1 MSDMM
6 EPPDNERPVEPES
19 ADEPPAAIEP
29 PPASPPPA
37 APPAAP
43 PMPGQPAM
51 PVGTSNGFAVASLVL
66 GILTLVFFFTIFLP
80 FVLGVLA
87 IVFGALGIS
96 KANKGASQ
104 KGMAIA
110 GLACGAV
117 GVVIAIAFW
126 ALIVNVASDKN
137 VQDVF
142 SSVLQSLQTPSP

>member
-1 MSDMM
+1 MSDTM
-6 EPPDNERPVEPES
+6 EPPNSERQVEPDP

-29 PPASPPPA
+29 PAASPPPA

-51 PVGTSNGFAVASLVL
+51 PVSTSNGFAVASLVL
-66 GILTLVFFFTIFLP
+66 GILTVVFFFTIWLP
-80 FVLGVLA
+80 WLLGVLA
-87 IVFGALGIS
+87 IVFGAIGIS
-96 KANKGASQ
+96 KANKGAGQ

-110 GLACGAV
+110 GLVCGAV
-117 GVVIAIAFW
+117 GIVIAIAFVVV
-126 ALIVNVASDKN
+126 IVNVASDKN